1 VPGCLLPAAS
11 FFLPASLSY
20 QYTYLPF
27 YLSTCLP
34 VCRYTRLANWEYV
47 LEAARAQDPT
57 LPLIPVI
64 GNG

>member
-1 VPGCLLPAAS
+1 MCSARS
-11 FFLPASLSY
+11 
-20 QYTYLPF
+20 
-27 YLSTCLP
+27 
-34 VCRYTRLANWEYV
+34 YTRLANWEYV